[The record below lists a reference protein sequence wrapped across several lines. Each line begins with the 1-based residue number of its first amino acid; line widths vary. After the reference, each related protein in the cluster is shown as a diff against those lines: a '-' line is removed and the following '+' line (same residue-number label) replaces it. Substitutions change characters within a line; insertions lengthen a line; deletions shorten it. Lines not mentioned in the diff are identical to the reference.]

1 MYKTFTL
8 TNGVN
13 ALSLKERYNI
23 LKTNFRDIE
32 INKDALTRWR
42 NRTNLVS
49 NDNFIL
55 MMLHRR
61 YEEKYF
67 SHAIKGINKDNLNI
81 FSKELLSSDWLEIY
95 ESAMKQ
101 LDIKDVEYD
110 EIMESYYVI
119 RPFLMLAKLTLE
131 EFFVKNKKELAI
143 SKNVIPD
150 LIRHLSTELLI
161 VAQKSIVLELNV
173 SKLKQELT
181 GKSSYDKYHSFF
193 KLYKSKERLHN
204 FYNEYV
210 ELTRLL
216 CTSTSFFTKNIIKL
230 FKALLKHR
238 AEVTSNF
245 KINKRER
252 IVHISLG
259 QGDTHQQGQTVIKLE
274 YSSGKVILFKPRDLR
289 TTKVYNEFIYWLN
302 SKKQV
307 LQMPTYNVLCFSEYT
322 FEEFINKKSCNNEK
336 EIEDYYTRYGQ
347 LIAIMYLLR
356 GNDFHMENLIANGE
370 FPYIVDLETI
380 IQNRVSYQLPNNAYS
395 KARDKMLDLV
405 SSTSLLPDNYHIGK
419 DRVIDI
425 SALNGRG
432 VKLPNQVEGP
442 INKQTDDLKFG
453 LIDIELPEANN
464 IPDIQG
470 KSVSYKNYINAIV
483 LGYRETC
490 KLFLKYKEELINER
504 DGILKKFEGVKVRVI
519 LRPTAHYNNMLQST
533 YHPDYMRNSLDRESV
548 LENIWAQPF
557 LHKEVIISEYED
569 LMDNDIPIFFN
580 YTNSCDLIDSKGNI
594 YKNFFKETGFVKMK
608 QNLIKMNNDEIEK
621 QISVILVSTGNYK
634 PKNQSSISTI
644 KLKDSSNDVTPRIN
658 DIFIKK
664 AEEIGELILESAINS
679 EDNKTI
685 SWLTVNADP
694 IQTWKIERIPGDL
707 YDGLAGLVVFYYNL
721 YKCTKNIKYRH
732 LCDVL
737 IQSAKDRLA
746 ITDLNYSCI
755 AGKSSLLYP
764 VIQIFTD
771 EGDSQY
777 KEYID
782 NAINE
787 FCTHLNEDTSYDWIQ
802 GSPSFLQLIMNLYT
816 EIGEVEYLNSS
827 IRIGN
832 HLLKQLKK
840 SNEKLIGG
848 FAHGAS
854 SIAYVL
860 MRLGHL
866 SKKEIFT
873 KKAIE
878 LLRYD
883 QSFYRQDKGGWLDAR
898 DTTPTFKNFWCH
910 GSIGIGLSRI
920 KIKDF
925 YSDFQIDQEIN
936 TALETTL
943 NSYYVNDDTLCH
955 GNMGKTELFLNMYQ
969 QSKEKKYLEL
979 SENVALT
986 IIRTGEYQSRS
997 IKGFPAIGLFTG
1009 LSGIG
1014 YQLLRI
1020 SNPEKV
1026 PSLLTFS

>member
-1 MYKTFTL
+1 M
-8 TNGVN
+8 
-13 ALSLKERYNI
+13 SLKERYNI

>member
-1 MYKTFTL
+1 MCKTFTL
-8 TNGVN
+8 TNGIN

-23 LKTNFRDIE
+23 LKNNFEDIE
-32 INKDALTRWR
+32 TNKHALTQWR

-49 NDNFIL
+49 NDNFEL
-55 MMLHRR
+55 MMLHRG
-61 YEEKYF
+61 YEKNYF
-67 SHAIKGINKDNLNI
+67 SQAIKGIDKDNREI

-95 ESAMKQ
+95 ESAMEL
-101 LDIKDVEYD
+101 LDINDVEYD
-110 EIMESYYVI
+110 EIMESYYII

-131 EFFVKNKKELAI
+131 KFFIKNEKELAI
-143 SKNVIPD
+143 SKDIIPD
-150 LIRHLSTELLI
+150 LIRHLSTELI
-161 VAQKSIVLELNV
+161 IISQKSIVLELNV

-181 GKSSYDKYHSFF
+181 GKTPQDRYHSFF
-193 KLYKSKERLHN
+193 KLYKNKERLHE

-230 FKALLKHR
+230 FKALLKHST
-238 AEVTSNF
+238 EINSNF
-245 KINKRER
+245 KINKREQ

-259 QGDTHQQGQTVIKLE
+259 QGDTHQQGQTVIKLK
-274 YSSGKVILFKPRDLR
+274 YSSGKVILFKPRNLK

-307 LQMPTYNVLCFSEYT
+307 LQMPTYNVLYFPEYT
-322 FEEFINKKSCNNEK
+322 FEEFINKKSCNTEQ
-336 EIEDYYTRYGQ
+336 EIRNYYTRYGQ

-419 DRVIDI
+419 DGAIDI

-432 VKLPNQVEGP
+432 IKFPKQIEGP
-442 INKQTDDLKFG
+442 VNKQTDDLKFD
-453 LIDIELPEANN
+453 LIDVELPDANN
-464 IPDIQG
+464 IPDMQG
-470 KSVSYKNYINAIV
+470 KGVSYKKYIDAIV
-483 LGYRETC
+483 IGYRETC
-490 KLFLKYKEELINER
+490 KLFLKYKEELINKE
-504 DGILKKFEGVKVRVI
+504 DGILKKFEGIKVRVI

-548 LENIWAQPF
+548 LENIWSQPF

-580 YTNSCDLIDSKGNI
+580 YTNSCDLIDSKGNV
-594 YKNFFKETGFVKMK
+594 YKNFFKETGFNKMK
-608 QNLIKMNNDEIEK
+608 QNLLKMNSDEIEK
-621 QISVILVSTGNYK
+621 QVSVILVSTGNYK
-634 PKNQSSISTI
+634 PKHQSSISTI
-644 KLKDSSNDVTPRIN
+644 KLKDSSNTVTPAIN
-658 DIFIKK
+658 DMFITK
-664 AEEIGELILESAINS
+664 AEEIGELILESAIKS

-721 YKCTKNIKYRH
+721 YKCTKNIQYRH

-737 IQSAKDRLA
+737 IQSAKDRLTIA
-746 ITDLNYSCI
+746 DLNYSCI

-764 VIQIFTD
+764 IIQISND
-771 EGDSQY
+771 EGDTQY

-782 NAINE
+782 NTINE
-787 FCTHLNEDTSYDWIQ
+787 FCTHLNENTPYDWIQ
-802 GSPSFLQLIMNLYT
+802 GSTSFIQLIMNLYT
-816 EIGEVEYLNSS
+816 QTRDTKYLNTSAQ
-827 IRIGN
+827 IGH
-832 HLLKQLKK
+832 HLLKKLKK

-866 SKKEIFT
+866 SKKEVFIEN
-873 KKAIE
+873 AIE

-883 QSFYRQDKGGWLDAR
+883 QSFYRQDKVGWLDAR
-898 DTTPTFKNFWCH
+898 DTTPTFRNFWCH

-920 KIKDF
+920 KIKNF
-925 YSDFQIDQEIN
+925 YSDIQIEQEIN

-943 NSYYVNDDTLCH
+943 NSYYADDDTLCH
-955 GNMGKTELFLNMYQ
+955 GNMGKTELFLSMYQ

-979 SENVALT
+979 SKNVALT
-986 IIRTGEYQSRS
+986 IIKTDEYRSRS

-1020 SNPEKV
+1020 SHPEKV
-1026 PSLLTFS
+1026 PSILTLS

>member
-1 MYKTFTL
+1 M
-8 TNGVN
+8 
-13 ALSLKERYNI
+13 SLKERYNI

-32 INKDALTRWR
+32 INTDALTRWR

-67 SHAIKGINKDNLNI
+67 SHAIKGINEDNLNI
-81 FSKELLSSDWLEIY
+81 FSKKLLSSDWLEIY

-110 EIMESYYVI
+110 EIMESNYVI

-181 GKSSYDKYHSFF
+181 GKSPYDKYHSFF

-210 ELTRLL
+210 ALTRLL

-245 KINKRER
+245 KISKRER

-419 DRVIDI
+419 DSVIDI

-442 INKQTDDLKFG
+442 INKQTDDLKFD

-557 LHKEVIISEYED
+557 LYKEVIISEYED

-608 QNLIKMNNDEIEK
+608 QNLLKMNNDEIEK

-782 NAINE
+782 NTINE

-816 EIGEVEYLNSS
+816 EIGEVKYLNSS
-827 IRIGN
+827 IMIGN

-866 SKKEIFT
+866 SKKDIFT

-925 YSDFQIDQEIN
+925 YSNLQIDQEIN

-979 SENVALT
+979 SRNVALT